1 MQSQSI
7 LKYHGSLITR
17 AFIGLVRYNMNE
29 KGYGREHIDK
39 YAAYQK

>member
-7 LKYHGSLITR
+7 FKYRESLITR
-17 AFIGLVRYNMNE
+17 AFIGLLRYNMNE
-29 KGYGREHIDK
+29 KGYGRAHIDK